1 VYTGGIVTYNRQ
13 QPTFR
18 VVMLVVLITVAL
30 LVTLFVPLSALP
42 TAANV
47 PSGHTG
53 SAYHPWQTV
62 IADCAPSIKVQSC
75 LGLHYS
81 SFQMFLSGIVSLQ
94 LGPSSKTKEADA
106 RLYPLQARPAL
117 FQRPPPFLATEI

>member
-1 VYTGGIVTYNRQ
+1 VYTGGIVTYSRQ

-18 VVMLVVLITVAL
+18 VVMLVVLITAAL
-30 LVTLFVPLSALP
+30 LITLFVPLSALP

-53 SAYHPWQTV
+53 CAYHPGQTV
-62 IADCAPSIKVQSC
+62 IADCAQSIKVQSC
-75 LGLHYS
+75 SGLHYS
-81 SFQMFLSGIVSLQ
+81 SFQVFLSGIVSLQ
-94 LGPSSKTKEADA
+94 LAPRSRTREADA

-117 FQRPPPFLATEI
+117 FQRPPPFLPTEI